1 MVRHRKEIKM
11 KVREN
16 GEIYETALNG
26 VWMPDGGFW
35 PTPPLVP
42 MTEPAEILMPS
53 YEADDEFCCA
63 DAIRQA
69 KRFFNFHAS
78 VVVKGIITHQ

>member
-1 MVRHRKEIKM
+1 MIKTWFDIEGDKM
-11 KVREN
+11 KVRKN

-42 MTEPAEILMPS
+42 MTEPADLIPS
-53 YEADDEFCCA
+53 SMK
-63 DAIRQA
+63 QMM
-69 KRFFNFHAS
+69 NS
-78 VVVKGIITHQ
+78 VVQMLYAKQNDS